1 MTDRDPT
8 HSALDAS
15 ALARSL
21 ASMLVA
27 GFGVGRTG
35 RAIIA
40 IAGESGSGKSVTA
53 AGLAR
58 ELTAAGICTGVLNQ
72 DNYFHRPPRTNHEYR
87 LLDLRHVGP
96 HEVNLDLLQSHAD
109 AFRDGREISGPL
121 VDYPSNRFVVQEHDF
136 SSLGAL
142 IIEGTYVFRLRDI
155 DVRIFLEATHEDT
168 RERRRVRARD
178 IDAPIIDQILA
189 IEHAL
194 IAPQAALAHI
204 VIDQDFAIRVGS
216 KGQSC

>member
-8 HSALDAS
+8 RPALDS
-15 ALARSL
+15 SGLARSL
-21 ASMLVA
+21 VSMLIA
-27 GFGVGRTG
+27 DFGVGRTG

-40 IAGESGSGKSVTA
+40 VAGESGSGKSVTA
-53 AGLAR
+53 AGLSH
-58 ELTAAGICTGVLNQ
+58 ELMAAGIRAAVLNQ
-72 DNYFHRPPRTNHEYR
+72 DNYFHRPPRTNHEHR

-109 AFRDGREISGPL
+109 AFREGRDVSGPL

-136 SSLGAL
+136 STLGAL

-189 IEHAL
+189 IEHDL

-204 VIDQDFAIRVGS
+204 LIDRDFAIRTR
-216 KGQSC
+216 

>member
-8 HSALDAS
+8 RLSLDSS

-21 ASMLVA
+21 ASILVA
-27 GFGVGRTG
+27 DFGVGHTG

-53 AGLAR
+53 TGLSH
-58 ELTAAGICTGVLNQ
+58 ELTAAGIRTGVLNQ
-72 DNYFHRPPRTNHEYR
+72 DNYFHRPPRTNHEHR
-87 LLDLRHVGP
+87 LLDLQHVGP
-96 HEVNLDLLQSHAD
+96 HEVNLDLLQSHVD
-109 AFRDGREISGPL
+109 AFREGQSVILGPR
-121 VDYPSNRFVVQEHDF
+121 VDYPANRFVVQEHDF
-136 SSLGAL
+136 STLAAL
-142 IIEGTYVFRLRDI
+142 IVEGTYVFRLRGI

-189 IEHAL
+189 IEHDL

-204 VIDQDFAIRVGS
+204 VIDRDFVIRAR
-216 KGQSC
+216 